1 MGKKFW
7 WLSWWQSTPSK
18 SDNKEAAGEKGE
30 ANEMGVK

>member
-1 MGKKFW
+1 MTE
-7 WLSWWQSTPSK
+7 LVTVHPSK